1 VAPAPVPLKLTRENL
16 VEKLH
21 IPAQR
26 PLA

>member
-1 VAPAPVPLKLTRENL
+1 VAPDPIPLKLTRDNL